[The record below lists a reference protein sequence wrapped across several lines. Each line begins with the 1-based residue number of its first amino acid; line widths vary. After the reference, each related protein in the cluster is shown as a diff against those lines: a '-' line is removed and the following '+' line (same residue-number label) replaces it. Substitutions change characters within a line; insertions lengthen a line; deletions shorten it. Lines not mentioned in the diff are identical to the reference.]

1 MRLFIIALLFA
12 ISYAQTDGASAGQ
25 GMGGMGSMMQG
36 MGMPGNFMQY
46 AMLDQ
51 MDVIDGDMVED
62 MAKGMFGM
70 DVEDL
75 FDMGMMFAG
84 QYLNGQGGSQGMPD
98 LGGLVNGLFGGQG
111 AGMGSMM
118 PYMYM
123 DGGDMFDGMEDM
135 YKYGMGMP
143 MMGGMGMGG
152 QQQQKSR
159 RLRMPRHNR
168 LLSKPHMKK
177 RMLRKPR
184 EFYLPF
190 LMGMMNQAQQNP
202 QGTAQNAMSTML
214 PFFGYDGMDSEDRA
228 AALMMGANPNSL
240 PPPVDGIDGEDLWMY
255 ANTRY
260 NPMNMFKR
268 SSSSGSSSTAG
279 DSSASGSSTT
289 TQSQFP
295 WWFFNSRLQ
304 RQRPMKY

>member
-1 MRLFIIALLFA
+1 MRLIILFASLLFA
-12 ISYAQTDGASAGQ
+12 ISYAQTDGAGAGQ
-25 GMGGMGSMMQG
+25 GMGGMGGMMQG

-51 MDVIDGDMVED
+51 MDVIDGDFGDMIED

-111 AGMGSMM
+111 AGGMGSMM

-123 DGGDMFDGMEDM
+123 DAFDGGDMFDGMEDM

-143 MMGGMGMGG
+143 MMQGMGMGMGG
-152 QQQQKSR
+152 QQQKSR

-202 QGTAQNAMSTML
+202 QGTA
-214 PFFGYDGMDSEDRA
+214 
-228 AALMMGANPNSL
+228 
-240 PPPVDGIDGEDLWMY
+240 
-255 ANTRY
+255 
-260 NPMNMFKR
+260 KR
-268 SSSSGSSSTAG
+268 
-279 DSSASGSSTT
+279 
-289 TQSQFP
+289 
-295 WWFFNSRLQ
+295 
-304 RQRPMKY
+304 

>member
-1 MRLFIIALLFA
+1 MRVLLIALLAA
-12 ISYAQTDGASAGQ
+12 ISYAQTEGAGAGQ

-51 MDVIDGDMVED
+51 MDVIDGDFGDMVED

-111 AGMGSMM
+111 GGMGSMM

-152 QQQQKSR
+152 QQQKSR

-202 QGTAQNAMSTML
+202 QGTAQNAMASVL

-240 PPPVDGIDGEDLWMY
+240 PPPMDGIDGEDLWMY

-260 NPMNMFKR
+260 NPFRR
-268 SSSSGSSSTAG
+268 SSSTGSSSTAG
-279 DSSASGSSTT
+279 DSSASASSTT

>member
-1 MRLFIIALLFA
+1 
-12 ISYAQTDGASAGQ
+12 
-25 GMGGMGSMMQG
+25 MMQG
-36 MGMPGNFMQY
+36 RGMPGNFMQY

-51 MDVIDGDMVED
+51 MDVIDGDFGDMIED

-75 FDMGMMFAG
+75 FDMGMMFAS
-84 QYLNGQGGSQGMPD
+84 QYMNGQGGSQGMPD
-98 LGGLVNGLFGGQG
+98 LGGLVSGLMGGQG
-111 AGMGSMM
+111 AQGMGSMGGMGSMM

-152 QQQQKSR
+152 QQQQASR

-177 RMLRKPR
+177 GMLRRPR
-184 EFYLPF
+184 EMYLPF

-202 QGTAQNAMSTML
+202 QGTAQSAVSSML

-240 PPPVDGIDGEDLWMY
+240 PPPMDGIDGEDLWMY

-260 NPMNMFKR
+260 NPFRR
-268 SSSSGSSSTAG
+268 SSNTGSSSTEG
-279 DSSASGSSTT
+279 DSSASGSSSGSTTGTT